1 MIMESGRYAVF
12 RRAAVVTT
20 EQARILESLG
30 QETRLQPVTSVLPIE
45 ERVLGTDHP
54 RSVAAREGLAYWTER
69 AEGRQNTE

>member
-30 QETRLQPVTSVLPIE
+30 QETRLQPVTSAQ
-45 ERVLGTDHP
+45 RCC
-54 RSVAAREGLAYWTER
+54 R
-69 AEGRQNTE
+69 